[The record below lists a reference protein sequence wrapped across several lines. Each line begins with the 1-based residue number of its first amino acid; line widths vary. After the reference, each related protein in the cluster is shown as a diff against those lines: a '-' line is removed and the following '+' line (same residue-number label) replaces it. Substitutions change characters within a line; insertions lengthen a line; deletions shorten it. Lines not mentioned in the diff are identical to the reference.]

1 MDRVYFERQSP
12 TVPNILKLEIIIP
25 LQLFLGYVWGIV
37 SVGAYM
43 LRRRLEQTFEGGL
56 GFLGLLPGK
65 VHGAV
70 YLPELLQQ
78 RPEDT
83 Q

>member
-1 MDRVYFERQSP
+1 M
-12 TVPNILKLEIIIP
+12 
-25 LQLFLGYVWGIV
+25 FLGYVWGIV